1 MYNSIKA
8 VKPSALHR
16 TTAVLVYLTYTI
28 MAVPFVKDWD
38 LVQTLGEGAY
48 GEVRLLVN
56 KKTEEAVAV
65 KVVDMAKAK
74 DCIDNVKKEVCIC
87 KMLSHPNIVR
97 FFGHRS
103 EGTTQYIFLEY
114 CSGGELFDRIEPDVG
129 MPEKEAHRFF
139 QQLIAGV
146 EYLHSLGIT
155 HRDIKPENILLDD
168 KDNLKIS
175 DFGLATMFRHRGKER
190 LLNRLCGTLPYVAP
204 ELMSRSAFHAQP
216 ADTWACGIV
225 LTAMLAGELPWDQPS
240 ENCQEYLDWLEK
252 KHYLAPWK
260 KIDAVP
266 LSLLSKMLLHNPE
279 DRITIPAIKKHRWFS
294 RSFKSAVKR
303 QIEMPVSKMSRTDS
317 ELTRKNSE
325 DRAQISSSQPEP
337 QPLWEEK
344 EVSVYSDVS
353 VSFSQPAC
361 PDHMLLGSQLL
372 GTPGASQNPWQRL
385 VRRMTRFFTT
395 VNAEASCVA
404 LRDACIALSHTWKQS
419 CTNQTTVS
427 TMDRRNNKLIFKV
440 HFLEME
446 ERILVDFR
454 LSKGDGLEFKRTF
467 LKLKQKLS
475 DIISNQKVLPL
486 V

>member
-1 MYNSIKA
+1 MS
-8 VKPSALHR
+8 
-16 TTAVLVYLTYTI
+16 
-28 MAVPFVKDWD
+28 VPFVKDWD
-38 LVQTLGEGAY
+38 VVQTLGEGAY

-74 DCIDNVKKEVCIC
+74 DCIENVKKEVCIC

-146 EYLHSLGIT
+146 EYLHSIGIT

-175 DFGLATMFRHRGKER
+175 DFGLATMFRHRGRER
-190 LLNRLCGTLPYVAP
+190 SLSRLCGTLPYVAP
-204 ELMSRSAFHAQP
+204 ELMSQSAFHAQP

-252 KHYLAPWK
+252 KIYLTPWK
-260 KIDAVP
+260 KIDAVA
-266 LSLLSKMLLHNPE
+266 LSLLSKILLHNPE
-279 DRITIPAIKKHRWFS
+279 ERFTIPEMKKHRWFC

-303 QIEMPVSKMSRTDS
+303 QSDMPVTKMHRADS
-317 ELTRKNSE
+317 ELSQLRRKNSD

-337 QPLWEEK
+337 QGLWEEK
-344 EVSVYSDVS
+344 EVTVHTDVT
-353 VSFSQPAC
+353 VSFSQPTC

-395 VNAEASCVA
+395 EKAEASCIA
-404 LRDACIALSHTWKQS
+404 LRDACIAMGHTWKQS
-419 CTNQTTVS
+419 CTNQATVS
-427 TMDRRNNKLIFKV
+427 TMDRRNNKLIFIV

-454 LSKGDGLEFKRTF
+454 LSKGDGLEFKRIF
-467 LKLKQKLS
+467 LKLKLKLS
-475 DIISNQKVLPL
+475 DIISNLKVLPL
-486 V
+486 N

>member
-1 MYNSIKA
+1 MS
-8 VKPSALHR
+8 
-16 TTAVLVYLTYTI
+16 
-28 MAVPFVKDWD
+28 VPFVKDWD
-38 LVQTLGEGAY
+38 VVQTLGEGAY

-74 DCIDNVKKEVCIC
+74 DCIENVKKEVCIC

-129 MPEKEAHRFF
+129 MPEKDAHRFF

-146 EYLHSLGIT
+146 EYLHGIGIT

-175 DFGLATMFRHRGKER
+175 DFGLATMFRHRGRER
-190 LLNRLCGTLPYVAP
+190 PLSRLCGTLPYVAP

-252 KHYLAPWK
+252 KIYLTPWK
-260 KIDAVP
+260 KIDAVA
-266 LSLLSKMLLHNPE
+266 LSLLSKILLHNPE
-279 DRITIPAIKKHRWFS
+279 ERFTIPEMKKHRWFC
-294 RSFKSAVKR
+294 RSFKSALKR
-303 QIEMPVSKMSRTDS
+303 QSDMPVTKMHRADS
-317 ELTRKNSE
+317 ELSQLRRKNSD

-337 QPLWEEK
+337 QGLWEEK
-344 EVSVYSDVS
+344 EVTVHTDVS
-353 VSFSQPAC
+353 VSFSQPTC

-395 VNAEASCVA
+395 EKAEASCIA
-404 LRDACIALSHTWKQS
+404 LRDACIAMGHTWKQS
-419 CTNQTTVS
+419 CTNQATVS
-427 TMDRRNNKLIFKV
+427 TMDHRNNKLIFIV

-454 LSKGDGLEFKRTF
+454 LSKGDGLEFKRIF
-467 LKLKQKLS
+467 LKLKLKLS

-486 V
+486 N

>member
-1 MYNSIKA
+1 
-8 VKPSALHR
+8 
-16 TTAVLVYLTYTI
+16 

-38 LVQTLGEGAY
+38 VVQTLGEGAY

-74 DCIDNVKKEVCIC
+74 DCIENVKKEVCIC

-146 EYLHSLGIT
+146 EYLHSVGIT

-175 DFGLATMFRHRGKER
+175 DFGLATMFRHRGRER
-190 LLNRLCGTLPYVAP
+190 ALNRLCGTLPYVAP
-204 ELMSRSAFHAQP
+204 ELMSRSSFNAQP

-240 ENCQEYLDWLEK
+240 ENCQEYLDWLERK
-252 KHYLAPWK
+252 TYLTPWK

-266 LSLLSKMLLHNPE
+266 LSLLSKILLHNPE
-279 DRITIPAIKKHRWFS
+279 DRFTIPEIKKHRWFS
-294 RSFKSAVKR
+294 RSFKSAVQR
-303 QIEMPVSKMSRTDS
+303 QGITPAAKIQRADS
-317 ELTRKNSE
+317 ELRRKNSD

-337 QPLWEEK
+337 QGLWEEK
-344 EVSVYSDVS
+344 EVTVHTDVS
-353 VSFSQPAC
+353 VSFSQPTC
-361 PDHMLLGSQLL
+361 PDHMLLGTQLL
-372 GTPGASQNPWQRL
+372 GTPGASQSPWQRL

-395 VNAEASCVA
+395 ENTEASCIA
-404 LRDACIALSHTWKQS
+404 LRDSCIALGHTWKQS
-419 CTNQTTVS
+419 CNNQATVS
-427 TMDRRNNKLIFKV
+427 TMDRRNNKLIFIV

-454 LSKGDGLEFKRTF
+454 LSKGDGLEFKRIF

-486 V
+486 I

>member
-1 MYNSIKA
+1 
-8 VKPSALHR
+8 
-16 TTAVLVYLTYTI
+16 

-38 LVQTLGEGAY
+38 VVQTLGEGAY

-74 DCIDNVKKEVCIC
+74 DCIENVKKEVCIC

-146 EYLHSLGIT
+146 EYLHSVGIT

-175 DFGLATMFRHRGKER
+175 DFGLATMFRHRGRER
-190 LLNRLCGTLPYVAP
+190 VLNRLCGTLPYVAP

-240 ENCQEYLDWLEK
+240 ETCQEYLDWLDK
-252 KHYLAPWK
+252 KIYLTPWK

-266 LSLLSKMLLHNPE
+266 LSLLSKILLHNPE
-279 DRITIPAIKKHRWFS
+279 DRFTIPEIKKHRWFS

-303 QIEMPVSKMSRTDS
+303 QSDTPVTKMHRADS
-317 ELTRKNSE
+317 EVSQLRRKNSD

-337 QPLWEEK
+337 QGLWEK
-344 EVSVYSDVS
+344 EVVPVHADVS
-353 VSFSQPAC
+353 VSFSQPTC
-361 PDHMLLGSQLL
+361 VDHMLLGTQLL
-372 GTPGASQNPWQRL
+372 GTPGASQSPWQRL

-395 VNAEASCVA
+395 VKAEPSCVA
-404 LRDACIALSHTWKQS
+404 LRDACIAMGHTWKQS
-419 CTNQTTVS
+419 CTNQVTVS
-427 TMDRRNNKLIFKV
+427 TMDRRNNKLIFIV

-454 LSKGDGLEFKRTF
+454 LSKGDGLEFKRMF

-486 V
+486 N